1 MKTKNSNKSGQLTN
15 STKLNVVKSGS
26 SKWTSGFFAAMFE
39 RGKSSTRDS
48 LKMALWHPNNS
59 ASFNDFKLT
68 ARLINDRKKETNG
81 EGSLALGVPDSV
93 HSVELRHQG
102 TLWGDGDC
110 YKYME
115 GLSHL
120 YAALELGS
128 KRDEIKSELDELI
141 ELVASAQEDDG
152 YINTQVQ
159 IPNNPRWVIRRHHED
174 YNFGHLFTASA
185 VHFEA
190 TGERSFLDVASRA
203 ADCVYEHFINR
214 RRDAGQFGWNPT
226 HIPGLVDL
234 YRATSESRYLD
245 LACVFLDHRGVE
257 RSIPIEPP
265 DIQGPDD
272 QNQMAVAFRDE
283 TEAVGHAVTA
293 AYLYQGAA
301 EIYRETGDSKLL
313 GATSRI
319 WKDIVERKMY
329 LTGAIGALPMGVSR
343 RGFHV
348 HEAFGRE
355 YELPH
360 RTAYNETCAN
370 IAFGMFARSMLMLSG
385 DATHADVMEQVI
397 YNSGISGV
405 SADGGSFCYANPLR
419 SYTKWHTAEENV
431 GTMGNFTYDRWK
443 IHTCY
448 CCPPQL
454 FRFVAQLHDWAYY
467 TAPKSIY
474 VALYGSGNLKVDIPG
489 AGLFRLGQKTDYPW
503 DGRITFT
510 VEEAPVSEVTLHLR
524 VPQWSSGAHVTLNGV
539 DILSV
544 AKSKPGTFFGIA
556 RQWKLGDIVEMV
568 LEMPVQLI
576 GANLKVESCRGQ
588 VAIQRGPIVYCA
600 EAVDLPKDSS
610 LEDVAISRD
619 FCGKT
624 EFHADL
630 LSGIA
635 IVKGKGYLIPRTSGG
650 LYEILNQTGA
660 QSFELTLIPYFSWN
674 NRRRTDMSVWFP
686 VM

>member
-1 MKTKNSNKSGQLTN
+1 MKTSNSSKSGQLTK
-15 STKLNVVKSGS
+15 STKLSAVKIGS

-39 RGKSSTRDS
+39 RGTNATRDS
-48 LKMALWHPNNS
+48 LKMALWHSKNS

-68 ARLINDRKKETNG
+68 AKLINDRKKEANR
-81 EGSLALGVPDSV
+81 EIPLASDVQYSV
-93 HSVELRHQG
+93 HLVDLRHQG
-102 TLWGDGDC
+102 TFWGDGDC

-120 YAALELGS
+120 YAALEAGS
-128 KRDEIKSELDELI
+128 KREEIKSELDELI
-141 ELVASAQEDDG
+141 KLVASAQEDDG

-174 YNFGHLFTASA
+174 YNLGHLFTASA

-190 TGERSFLDVASRA
+190 TGEKSFLDVASRA
-203 ADCVYEHFINR
+203 ADCVYEYFINR
-214 RRDAGQFGWNPT
+214 RRDAGQSGWNPT

-234 YRATSESRYLD
+234 YRATKESRYLD
-245 LACVFLDHRGVE
+245 LACIFLDHRGVE
-257 RSIPIEPP
+257 RAIPPEPA

-272 QNQMAVAFRDE
+272 QNQMAVPFRE
-283 TEAVGHAVTA
+283 ESEAVGHAVTA

-301 EIYRETGDSKLL
+301 EIYREIGESELL
-313 GATSRI
+313 EATSRI

-343 RGFHV
+343 RGFNV

-385 DATHADVMEQVI
+385 DATYADVMEQVI

-405 SADGGSFCYANPLR
+405 SSDGGSFCYANPLR

-431 GTMGNFTYDRWK
+431 GTMGNFTHDRWK

-454 FRFVAQLHDWAYY
+454 FRFVAQLHEWTYY
-467 TAPKSIY
+467 TAHKSIY
-474 VALYGSGNLKVDIPG
+474 VALYGSGNLQVDVPD
-489 AGLFRLGQKTDYPW
+489 AGFFKLGQKTDYPW

-510 VEEAPVSEVTLHLR
+510 VEESPTSEVKLHFR
-524 VPQWSSGAHVTLNGV
+524 VPRWSTGAHVTLNGKRV
-539 DILSV
+539 LTADMSE
-544 AKSKPGTFFGIA
+544 PGTFFCLA
-556 RQWKLGDIVEMV
+556 RQWKPGDTVELV

-576 GANLKVESCRGQ
+576 SANQKVESCRGQ

-610 LEDVAISRD
+610 LEDVAISRE
-619 FCGKT
+619 FCGKA
-624 EFHADL
+624 EFHADM

-635 IVKGKGYLIPRTSGG
+635 VVKGKGYLIPRTSGG
-650 LYEILNQTGA
+650 LYEILKQTGA

-674 NRRRTDMSVWFP
+674 NRERTDMSVWFP
-686 VM
+686 VV